1 MSPPVEGP
9 VAPWSWHLVRAS
21 AIALAL
27 LAPVELVSWLIVPD
41 VARWDAVRLAAR
53 WESPVWRV
61 ADWSFLVLGLLHAT
75 LGARE
80 RLGRS
85 LRPGAALAL
94 ADAAVLCAGVALGL
108 LGTRTAFTFGL

>member
-1 MSPPVEGP
+1 MSAPVDREAASWG
-9 VAPWSWHLVRAS
+9 WHLGRAS
-21 AIALAL
+21 AIALVAL
-27 LAPVELVSWLIVPD
+27 LPLELVSWLIVTD

-61 ADWSFLVLGLLHAT
+61 TDWSLLVLGLLHAT

-80 RLGRS
+80 RLGRT

-108 LGTRTAFTFGL
+108 LGTRSVFTFGL